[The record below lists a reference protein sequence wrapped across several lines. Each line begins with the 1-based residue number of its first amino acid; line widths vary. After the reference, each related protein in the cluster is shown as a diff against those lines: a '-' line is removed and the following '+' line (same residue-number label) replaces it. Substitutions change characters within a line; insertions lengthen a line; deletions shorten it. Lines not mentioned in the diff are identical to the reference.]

1 MESIRYSDLVID
13 DGAIQ
18 KLISEL
24 GQLRQ
29 TYERDVQA
37 IIAAS
42 KAMKDAINGVGGS
55 GAGGNSSPLAR
66 QASEVEKLKA
76 KYDELNERYRK
87 NDLAIEQYK
96 ARIAEL
102 QQQMKAE
109 AKAQLE
115 NSQNARQAAE
125 SYNRLAALYTKLK
138 IELNKYSQEEISNN
152 KVLLDKQKQ
161 AEATMEKMKALQ
173 AATGRHTLDVG
184 NYSKALNGLGMATQ
198 QIVREAPSLAMSFNQ
213 FFLAISNNI
222 PIFTDAFKHVKEEM
236 GSTRIA
242 LMQTLKSLFSW
253 QTAMVLGLTLLSKF
267 GNEIIKWAGSVLGF
281 GKAFDAAAEGL
292 KAYNE
297 TMSKV
302 SGQMAESSA
311 ELETYIYVLE
321 NGNKTEA
328 EQAEIVQLVNE
339 RYGKQIEYLGLT
351 IDSTQSLISAKGR
364 LIELL
369 VREAEARGVLNEI
382 TTVSGEIAKREAS
395 EEYQK
400 LLTGVK
406 EAERAYKA
414 AKSPGTAFSGNIGGY
429 AGLGGAAKSSS
440 EAGRAKAAW
449 ASATSELEKYN
460 EETQKL
466 INLRERLKERALGLD
481 FGTLLGV
488 GGNGGGSQKSVRNRD
503 LEFIRAAQD
512 AALEATQQS
521 IFKETEAIR
530 LEYTR
535 RIEDLRTYLAE
546 QRKLKEDEREITV
559 AGETAILNQIKS
571 LHLVMDKEIAD
582 AWFEM
587 LSSQVGDLTRTLDAE
602 TDAFAKALDDMD
614 RKALKSSLGKT
625 VFGDKSAEKALQ
637 LKYQQR
643 QSEIRLS
650 TFGDKD
656 AQKTQLR
663 GAEIEYKEGLLELW
677 QKDATKTT
685 WEIERLRNEIALL
698 KKEASDEGEMSWFE
712 KLEKKL
718 EDKLGKRGLSKIT
731 RAVQQA
737 ASYVMEQFQ
746 TIAQARV
753 DLANTMVEQ
762 SQRELDAT
770 KSTLDQEIEARNN
783 GYANN
788 VALAQQEY
796 LEKQRINEQALAEQQ
811 AAVEAQERL
820 NTVQQVVSLITAS
833 ANIFS
838 SLSSIPLGVGIPI
851 AIGLIATMFGA
862 FAAAKVQA
870 SQLAAQTY
878 GEGGTELLSGGSH
891 QSGRDIP
898 LGTMPDGR
906 ERRAEG
912 GEYLAVINKRSSRR
926 YGSVIPAVI
935 DALNAGVFEQK
946 YGNAFR
952 GDAGIVVNVDGS
964 TDAIERFHEDMKK
977 AMGRK
982 TETRLADGTRVI
994 TYGHTRKIIRS

>member
-55 GAGGNSSPLAR
+55 GADGGSSPLVR
-66 QASEVEKLKA
+66 QASEVDKLKA

-184 NYSKALNGLGMATQ
+184 NYSKALNGLGLATQ

-222 PIFTDAFKHVKEEM
+222 PIFTDAFKRVKEEM

-253 QTAMVLGLTLLSKF
+253 QTALVIALTLLSKF
-267 GNEIIKWAGSVLGF
+267 GNEVIKWAGSVLGF

-339 RYGKQIEYLGLT
+339 KYARQIEYLGLNIT
-351 IDSTQSLISAKGR
+351 DTQSLIDAKDK
-364 LIELL
+364 LINVL
-369 VREAEARGVLNEI
+369 VREAEARGVLNKI
-382 TTVSGEIAKREAS
+382 TELSGKIAERETS
-395 EEYQK
+395 EELK
-400 LLTGVK
+400 NLRGAV
-406 EAERAYKA
+406 ERTSATFSQMQVA
-414 AKSPGTAFSGNIGGY
+414 LNGAF
-429 AGLGGAAKSSS
+429 GGAAGQGMQSAHIAMTNAQKDL
-440 EAGRAKAAW
+440 ENYNKETEVLIDHLGRLRDKA
-449 ASATSELEKYN
+449 LD
-460 EETQKL
+460 
-466 INLRERLKERALGLD
+466 INW
-481 FGTLLGV
+481 GTLLG
-488 GGNGGGSQKSVRNRD
+488 GDGGGGKGGKSVRNRD

-512 AALEATQQS
+512 AALEATQES

-718 EDKLGKRGLSKIT
+718 EDKFGKKGLSKIT
-731 RAVQQA
+731 KAVQQA

-982 TETRLADGTRVI
+982 TETRLSLI
-994 TYGHTRKIIRS
+994 HI

>member
-1 MESIRYSDLVID
+1 MESIKYSDLVID

-55 GAGGNSSPLAR
+55 GAGDGSSPLVR

-184 NYSKALNGLGMATQ
+184 NYSKALNGLGLATQ

-222 PIFTDAFKHVKEEM
+222 PIFTDAFKRVKDEM

-253 QTAMVLGLTLLSKF
+253 QTAIVLGLTLLSKF

-339 RYGKQIEYLGLT
+339 KYARQIEYLGLNIT
-351 IDSTQSLISAKGR
+351 DTQSLIDAKDK
-364 LIELL
+364 LINVL
-369 VREAEARGVLNEI
+369 VREAEARGVLNKI
-382 TTVSGEIAKREAS
+382 TELSGKIAERETS
-395 EEYQK
+395 EELK
-400 LLTGVK
+400 NLRGAV
-406 EAERAYKA
+406 ERTSATFSQMQVA
-414 AKSPGTAFSGNIGGY
+414 LNGAF
-429 AGLGGAAKSSS
+429 GGAAGQGMQSAHIAMTNAQKDL
-440 EAGRAKAAW
+440 ENYNKETEVLIDHLGRLRDKA
-449 ASATSELEKYN
+449 LD
-460 EETQKL
+460 
-466 INLRERLKERALGLD
+466 INW
-481 FGTLLGV
+481 GTLLG
-488 GGNGGGSQKSVRNRD
+488 GDGGGGKGGKSVRNRD

-512 AALEATQQS
+512 AALEATQES

-718 EDKLGKRGLSKIT
+718 EDKLGKKGLSKIT
-731 RAVQQA
+731 KAVQQA